1 MKKYFI
7 FIIVVSILSS
17 VSMAAFSNNG
27 SKKKKAKE
35 INVKEK
41 LEQTKKDPQ
50 TKDRAAKADVYIVN
64 KKPRIKN

>member
-1 MKKYFI
+1 
-7 FIIVVSILSS
+7 
-17 VSMAAFSNNG
+17 MAAFAKNG
-27 SKKKKAKE
+27 SKKKNAIE